1 MLIYFRIANILH
13 KYTAWKYDT
22 NIQHDYV
29 PLHSPPIVL
38 AIGWLFR
45 TCRSDNIKC
54 HIFAI
59 DTQFLRQSHFH
70 GQYIG
75 VNTLSQWRVKRC
87 EVSTIHICGNL
98 LHLQHVS
105 RRSGL
110 QCGETLWRIIPN
122 KIQLEGNFATACF
135 SFSWLICQRNK
146 FTYRFAN
153 GYYTAFCGQLCRS
166 SPKRLV
172 FDVAISSKSILAQ
185 YQCQW
190 NWQKPSAQEIYMG
203 ATGVHVI

>member
-1 MLIYFRIANILH
+1 M
-13 KYTAWKYDT
+13 
-22 NIQHDYV
+22 

-38 AIGWLFR
+38 AIGWLCH
-45 TCRSDNIKC
+45 TWHSDNIKC

-75 VNTLSQWRVKRC
+75 VNTLTQWRVQKC
-87 EVSTIHICGNL
+87 EVSTIHICADL

-105 RRSGL
+105 RRWGL

-135 SFSWLICQRNK
+135 LFSWLICQRNK

-153 GYYTAFCGQLCRS
+153 GYYTAFCCQLYWS
-166 SPKRLV
+166 SYKRLV
-172 FDVAISSKSILAQ
+172 FEMAISSQSILTQ
-185 YQCQW
+185 YRC
-190 NWQKPSAQEIYMG
+190 
-203 ATGVHVI
+203 